1 MKIFAVIDTN
11 VLVAA
16 MLTRHRNSATNRII
30 NAVIDLK
37 ITPLYHTD
45 IIKEYWNVL
54 GRDKFG
60 FQPEDVERMIN
71 VITTYGVA
79 SYRKLTDEFFCDI
92 DDIVFYEVALSK
104 EGAYVVT
111 GNVKDFP
118 RTPIVVTPAEMIQ
131 ILEDNGLI
139 EKEEI

>member
-60 FQPEDVERMIN
+60 FQAEDVERMIN

-79 SYRKLTDEFFCDI
+79 SYRKLTDEFFNDI

-131 ILEDNGLI
+131 ILENNGLI
-139 EKEEI
+139 EKEE

>member
-1 MKIFAVIDTN
+1 MKIYAVIDTN

-45 IIKEYWNVL
+45 IINEYWKVL

-71 VITTYGVA
+71 VITTYGVV
-79 SYRKLTDEFFCDI
+79 SYRKLTDEFFNDI

-139 EKEEI
+139 EKEE

>member
-1 MKIFAVIDTN
+1 MESI
-11 VLVAA
+11 
-16 MLTRHRNSATNRII
+16 
-30 NAVIDLK
+30 
-37 ITPLYHTD
+37 
-45 IIKEYWNVL
+45 L

-71 VITTYGVA
+71 VITTYGVV
-79 SYRKLTDEFFCDI
+79 SYRKLTDVFFNDI

-139 EKEEI
+139 EKEE